1 MALLTV
7 PRASFTESP
16 PRNGGGA
23 KRACVLGGGI
33 VLAAF
38 RSFGAPV
45 YETREE
51 ALARAFP
58 APAAIERRTVF
69 LTPEQ
74 RERASRE
81 ARSKIESSLVV
92 AYVGR
97 APSGPL
103 GTAYFDTHSVR
114 TAAETI
120 LVTVRPDG
128 SVGGVE
134 VVAFGEPEDYLP
146 RSAWLRLFFG
156 RKLDP
161 DLAVGRGLAH
171 VSGATLTTRAIA
183 DAVRR
188 VLAVHAIL
196 QKTS

>member
-1 MALLTV
+1 MALLTA
-7 PRASFTESP
+7 PI
-16 PRNGGGA
+16 
-23 KRACVLGGGI
+23 RACVLGGGI
-33 VLAAF
+33 VLSASRA
-38 RSFGAPV
+38 FGAPV

-81 ARSKIESSLVV
+81 ARSRVESSLVV

-97 APSGPL
+97 APTGPL
-103 GTAYFDTHSVR
+103 GTAYFDTHRVR
-114 TAAETI
+114 TEAETI

-146 RSAWLRLFFG
+146 RPAWLRLFPG
-156 RKLDP
+156 RRLDA
-161 DLAVGRGLAH
+161 DLAVQRGLAH

-196 QKTS
+196 PKAP